1 MTDSVVPTAH
11 PSGIPAHQS
20 LDQRRVVATQI
31 PGPKSQALQEQ
42 RTGQVARGLG
52 TVLPVFVERAQ
63 GSILRDIDGNQIV
76 DLASGIAVTS
86 LGHNYPGVT
95 AAIQKQ
101 VDAFTHTCF
110 MVTEYSGYPD
120 VCARLNAIAPGDFEK
135 RTALFTTGAEALEN
149 AVKVARAATGRTEV
163 VVFDHAYHGR
173 TLFTL
178 GMTAKDQ
185 PYKTGFGPFPEHIHR
200 APLAYAL
207 RWEDGAEKCTEQALT
222 AFEDLLERVGAQNVA
237 AAVIEPIQ
245 GEGGFIVP
253 SPGFLAGIREITA
266 RHGILL
272 VADEVQAGIGRTGTM
287 LAITQED
294 VVPDLICTAKALDN
308 GMPLSGLTGR
318 AEVTDVVGPGGLGG
332 TYAGNPVACASA
344 LAVFE
349 AFDADPS
356 LLESA
361 GRIEAAIRRHL
372 DPFADGTG
380 IVAEVRGR
388 GAMMALEICK
398 PGTIEPD
405 ADATKAIAAAC
416 HAQGVLILTCGT
428 YGNVIRLLPPLVITD
443 ELLDDALSVL
453 ADAIR
458 SASSGANAA

>member
-11 PSGIPAHQS
+11 PSGIPAHES

-63 GSILRDIDGNQIV
+63 GSILRDVDGNQIV

-120 VCARLNAIAPGDFEK
+120 VCARLNAIALEQAEK
-135 RTALFTTGAEALEN
+135 RRQAEALEN

-185 PYKTGFGPFPEHIHR
+185 PYKTGFGPFPENIHR

-266 RHGILL
+266 RHGILH

-294 VVPDLICTAKALDN
+294 VVPDLICTAKALAN

-318 AEVTDVVGPGGLGG
+318 AEVMDVVGPGGLGG

-405 ADATKAIAAAC
+405 ADATKAIVAAC
-416 HAQGVLILTCGT
+416 HAKGVLILTCGT